1 MDFKEAYK
9 KILREIDL
17 NKQRENVAVV
27 GATKTKDIALIKEAA
42 AAGLTIVGENRA
54 QEFIAKYEKVKGLS
68 WHFIGALQTNKVKYI
83 VDKVDMIHSVDR
95 VFLAQEINKQCQ
107 KINKIMPVLVEVN
120 IGGEETKSGVLPD
133 KLFDLIE
140 EIIKY
145 PYLKINGLMTVLP
158 INASQDL
165 YKKMNN
171 LFLST
176 KASYPQLD
184 IKWLSMGMSGD
195 YITALRCGANMV
207 RLGSV
212 LFGERNYN

>member
-145 PYLKINGLMTVLP
+145 PYLKINGRYCL
-158 INASQDL
+158 
-165 YKKMNN
+165 
-171 LFLST
+171 
-176 KASYPQLD
+176 
-184 IKWLSMGMSGD
+184 
-195 YITALRCGANMV
+195 
-207 RLGSV
+207 
-212 LFGERNYN
+212 

>member
-1 MDFKEAYK
+1 M
-9 KILREIDL
+9 
-17 NKQRENVAVV
+17 
-27 GATKTKDIALIKEAA
+27 
-42 AAGLTIVGENRA
+42 
-54 QEFIAKYEKVKGLS
+54 
-68 WHFIGALQTNKVKYI
+68 
-83 VDKVDMIHSVDR
+83 
-95 VFLAQEINKQCQ
+95 
-107 KINKIMPVLVEVN
+107 
-120 IGGEETKSGVLPD
+120 
-133 KLFDLIE
+133 
-140 EIIKY
+140 
-145 PYLKINGLMTVLP
+145 P